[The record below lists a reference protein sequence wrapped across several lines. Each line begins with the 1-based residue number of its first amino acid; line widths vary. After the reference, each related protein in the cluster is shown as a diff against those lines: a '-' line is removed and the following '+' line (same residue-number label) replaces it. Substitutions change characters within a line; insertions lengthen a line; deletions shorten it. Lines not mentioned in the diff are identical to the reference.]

1 MECLE
6 TIFTK
11 AYPRDRDTNGVSSTH
26 NTVLHISALLAWTLL
41 LTICPMNEVKK
52 KIEMWVFFLDNKI
65 CNDCLHKQWSR
76 VNKTYNLKKYD
87 LLHRHLH
94 KLPSLLSCD
103 DLNMRIAAGET
114 LALLFELARETD
126 AVSICQQLNFLA
138 LAWWQDKWFNLC
150 SIALWIST
158 SSP

>member
-6 TIFTK
+6 NIFTK
-11 AYPRDRDTNGVSSTH
+11 AYQRDRDSNGVSSTH
-26 NTVLHISALLAWTLL
+26 NTVLHVSALLAWTLL

-52 KIEMWVFFLDNKI
+52 KIEMWVSFLESRV
-65 CNDCLHKQWSR
+65 CHDCLYAMKCVSEIQI
-76 VNKTYNLKKYD
+76 LMEYD
-87 LLHRHLH
+87 LLLRHLH

-126 AVSICQQLNFLA
+126 AVSRWQQLNL
-138 LAWWQDKWFNLC
+138 LSLGQWWE
-150 SIALWIST
+150 II
-158 SSP
+158 